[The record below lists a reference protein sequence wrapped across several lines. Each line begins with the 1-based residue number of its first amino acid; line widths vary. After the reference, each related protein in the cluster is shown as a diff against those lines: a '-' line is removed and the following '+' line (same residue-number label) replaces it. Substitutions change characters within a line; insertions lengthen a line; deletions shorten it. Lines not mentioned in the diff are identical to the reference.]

1 MHRSY
6 EVVARTADLTHEEWL
21 EIRRQ
26 GIGGSDLAAVLSMS
40 DWNSPMSIY
49 LDKIGELKEKPQSE
63 YAYWGNVLEDVVARE
78 FMKRTG
84 LKARRKNEILRSKS
98 HPFMMANIDREVI
111 GRKEGLE
118 CKTTSEYKRS
128 EWKGDNV
135 PTQYILQ
142 CQHYMAVTGYKKW
155 HIAVLIGGNTFVFKT
170 IERDEDI
177 IKMAIDKCELF
188 WNGFVVKR
196 IPPVIDGLKP
206 TTDALKEMYEKSIE
220 DDHIILPEKAY
231 EYAVTYESSEL
242 REKQA
247 KQDKEAAKNNL
258 INVLKCSEKGVH
270 ERFEVTNKSDA
281 RGTRR
286 FKLKMKEG
294 KNEWQRMKL

>member
-1 MHRSY
+1 MSRPY
-6 EVVARTADLTHEEWL
+6 EVIAKTTDLTREEWL
-21 EIRRQ
+21 EIRKR
-26 GIGGSDLAAVLSMS
+26 GIGGSDLAAVLKLS

-63 YAYWGNVLEDVVARE
+63 YAYWGDALEEVVAQE

-84 LKARRKNEILRSKS
+84 LKVRRKNQMLRSKK

-111 GRKEGLE
+111 GCKEGLE

-135 PTQYILQ
+135 PPQYILQ
-142 CQHYMAVTGYKKW
+142 CQHYMSVTGYKKW
-155 HIAVLIGGNTFVFKT
+155 HIAVLIGGNTFAFKT

-177 IKMAIDKCELF
+177 IKMAIEKCGVF
-188 WNGFVVKR
+188 WSSFVAKR

-206 TTDALKEMYEKSIE
+206 TTDALKEMYEKSIK
-220 DDHIILPEKAY
+220 DDHIVMPAHSFYHAEDFETAGAQMKY
-231 EYAVTYESSEL
+231 WKE
-242 REKQA
+242 R
-247 KQDKEAAKNNL
+247 QDKAKNNM
-258 INVLKCSEKGVH
+258 INILKCSEKGVH

-286 FKLKMKEG
+286 FKLKMKDG
-294 KNEWQRMKL
+294 KNEWQRTKL